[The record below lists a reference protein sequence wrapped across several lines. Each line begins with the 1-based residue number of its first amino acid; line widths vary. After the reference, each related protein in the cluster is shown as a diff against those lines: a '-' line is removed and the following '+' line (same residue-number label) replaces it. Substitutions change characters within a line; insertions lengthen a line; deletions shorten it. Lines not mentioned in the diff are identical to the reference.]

1 MDEIFFVDKKGN
13 KISSE
18 EISSHIGLALQ
29 IIKQEQN
36 LESEFKSS
44 NEKNASIFLIKEKG
58 YMAASETDIRNFI
71 VYNSLNVSEEQKRIL
86 EHYAR
91 EQYALEDM
99 ARQINQ
105 EKEGER

>member
-71 VYNSLNVSEEQKRIL
+71 VYNSLNMVKMTIGNLINHLALHTVERIGNNVL
-86 EHYAR
+86 YR
-91 EQYALEDM
+91 LY
-99 ARQINQ
+99 R
-105 EKEGER
+105 R